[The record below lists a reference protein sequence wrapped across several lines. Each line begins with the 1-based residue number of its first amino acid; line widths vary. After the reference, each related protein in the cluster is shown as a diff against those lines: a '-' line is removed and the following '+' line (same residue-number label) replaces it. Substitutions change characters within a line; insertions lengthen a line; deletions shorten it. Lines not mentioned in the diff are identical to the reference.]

1 MKNKKLLLSLTL
13 ITSLSIWFFSCS
25 PVQAQEEETTL
36 GNEEFHINIDKATI
50 AKGYTVT
57 AFDDKIKLSLV
68 PGILNEDTDV
78 DAILLRE
85 EMPTPWQLNKISET
99 YQFEFKNKEAYDNHT
114 PFYIQLSYE
123 AENNNDLKKVFF
135 FDRNFNGWRPLPTK
149 DYPEDNFVRSLIHLP
164 FARIAVFSYP
174 NVLASGKAS
183 WYAYKGGD
191 FAASPDFPKGSIIR
205 VINTDNDKFVD
216 VTIND
221 WGPERDKFPDRV
233 IDLDK
238 LAFAKIASLGAGII
252 NVKIEPQKIIL
263 DDDGR
268 ELGVETDVTKTEPTI
283 QAKAAIAMD
292 EDTGK
297 IVWQKNATTTTP
309 LASLTKIV
317 AIKTFL
323 DTRPSLNET
332 IKYSDQD
339 AEYNYEYC
347 KPWESSKLNLTDGE
361 ELSLEDLIYA
371 SLVGS
376 ANNAV
381 ETIVRASGLPRD
393 EFIQKMNETVAEWGA
408 TSTHF
413 IEPTGLSPE
422 NVSSA
427 SDYAIILKEAM
438 TNPIIQKTST
448 MNRYSFYTIDTK
460 RKITVSNT
468 NKIIQTNQF
477 TFTGSKTGYLDE
489 AGYCL
494 ATRVLY
500 GGGNVIVVVMG
511 AESRDQ
517 SFNETIDLIKYATL
531 KL

>member
-1 MKNKKLLLSLTL
+1 MKNKNLLLSLTL
-13 ITSLSIWFFSCS
+13 IASLSIWFFSCS
-25 PVQAQEEETTL
+25 PVQAQEEATL
-36 GNEEFHINIDKATI
+36 QNEEFHINIDKATI
-50 AKGYTVT
+50 AKGYTVA
-57 AFDDKIKLSLV
+57 AFKDKIKLSLV
-68 PGILNEDTDV
+68 PGVLDEDTDV
-78 DAILLRE
+78 DALLLRE
-85 EMPTPWQLNKISET
+85 EIPTPWQLRKISET
-99 YQFEFKNKEAYDNHT
+99 YQFEFKNKDAYDNHT

-123 AENNNDLKKVFF
+123 EENDNDLKKVFF
-135 FDRNFNGWRPLPTK
+135 YDKNHNGWRPLPTR

-174 NVLASGKAS
+174 NVLANGKAS

-238 LAFAKIASLGAGII
+238 LAFAKIASLGAGIV
-252 NVKIEPQKIIL
+252 NVKIEPISIVP
-263 DDDGR
+263 DADGR
-268 ELGVETDVTKTEPTI
+268 ELGVEKDVTKSAPTI
-283 QAKAAIAMD
+283 EAKAAIAMD
-292 EDTGK
+292 ENTGK
-297 IVWQKNATTTTP
+297 VVWQKNATSTLP

-323 DTRPSLNET
+323 DTRPSLNLT
-332 IKYSDQD
+332 VKYDKDD

-347 KPWESSKLNLTDGE
+347 KPWESSKIKLEDGE
-361 ELSLEDLIYA
+361 ELTLEDLIYA

-376 ANNAV
+376 ANNTI
-381 ETIVRASGLPRD
+381 ETIVRASGMPRD
-393 EFIQKMNETVAEWGA
+393 KFIQKMNESVIEWGA
-408 TSTHF
+408 SSTHF
-413 IEPTGLSPE
+413 VEPTGLSPE
-422 NVSSA
+422 NVSSPA
-427 SDYAIILKEAM
+427 DYAIILKEAM

-448 MNRYSFYTIDTK
+448 MNRYSFHTVNTE
-460 RKITVSNT
+460 RKITVYNT
-468 NKIIQTNQF
+468 NKIIQTNKF

-500 GGGNVIVVVMG
+500 GKGNVIVVLLG
-511 AESRDQ
+511 AETRDQ